1 MGPRCPVLPL
11 LLAASAAA
19 GGTVGPRL
27 EGKPGQLGS
36 ADSAPTPPHSPPPG
50 GPGGGRG
57 REVSASA
64 PPASGGGR
72 SEQVYS
78 VYWDAVEPDCVQLRN
93 CKNAPVDVT
102 RFRLLGNNWTQTS
115 ANIGPGHGFPHLLA
129 NGSAVHGGVPQNA
142 DLPRILA
149 GLRATVEAWLPDPNW
164 AGNAIID
171 FEAYTPS
178 WQLLESNYKTFS
190 RNLVRQAHPKWG
202 SAQVDAAASS
212 AFEEKCNE
220 LFVGALQTARAA
232 RPKAYFGFYDIPRSY
247 CPDCNLSWFARVVD
261 ASSAVFPSVYL
272 QLPSAKDGLP
282 PSLLSTIRNE
292 TFANFNRT
300 VESAVSLAKGKPV
313 YPFASMFNL
322 VRPMTVL
329 ALQACLEAVQN

>member
-1 MGPRCPVLPL
+1 MTKQSKDR
-11 LLAASAAA
+11 AKA
-19 GGTVGPRL
+19 GQARA
-27 EGKPGQLGS
+27 EQ
-36 ADSAPTPPHSPPPG
+36 ARRRPPHTAPSPSTTTTATHFHSPIG
-50 GPGGGRG
+50 IVLGR
-57 REVSASA
+57 
-64 PPASGGGR
+64 
-72 SEQVYS
+72 
-78 VYWDAVEPDCVQLRN
+78 
-93 CKNAPVDVT
+93 
-102 RFRLLGNNWTQTS
+102 
-115 ANIGPGHGFPHLLA
+115 
-129 NGSAVHGGVPQNA
+129 
-142 DLPRILA
+142 
-149 GLRATVEAWLPDPNW
+149 LPDPNW

-190 RNLVRQAHPKWG
+190 RNLVRQAHPHWG

-272 QLPSAKDGLP
+272 QLPTAKDGLP